1 MLQQTQASRVVEFY
15 SRWVKKF
22 PSIAHLA
29 AAPSSEVLRC
39 WSGLGYNSRALRL
52 HAAAKTTASS
62 RNKKLPSDPAEL
74 QLLPGIGKY
83 TANAVACFAF
93 KKNVPVVDV
102 NIRRIL
108 TRLTVRV
115 RSSAEMIDEKRA
127 WQYAEQLLPRRSA
140 YTWNQSLMDL
150 GSQICTARRP
160 GCAECPVSSLCRSA
174 FAPCFVKNEKRE
186 KKKEPQWRGIPR
198 RLIRGKILAFL
209 HGQEATIEEIAAM
222 LWGKV
227 HGRDVAWLEGVL
239 ERMMQEGFIART
251 KKRYRV
257 A

>member
-15 SRWVKKF
+15 TRWVKKF

-29 AAPSSEVLRC
+29 AAPASEVLQC

-52 HAAAKTTASS
+52 HAAAKMTASS
-62 RNKKLPSDPAEL
+62 KNNKLPSDPAAL

-83 TANAVACFAF
+83 TANAIACFAF

-102 NIRRIL
+102 NIRRIV

-115 RSSAEMIDEKRA
+115 RSSAEMIDETTA
-127 WQYAEQLLPRRSA
+127 WSYAAQLLPARRA

-150 GSQICTARRP
+150 GSLICTARRP
-160 GCAECPVSSLCRSA
+160 DCAECPVSSLCRSA
-174 FAPCFVKNEKRE
+174 FAPCFVKSEKKD

-198 RLIRGKILAFL
+198 RLYRGKILKYL
-209 HGQEATIEEIAAM
+209 HGREVPVEDIAEL
-222 LWGKV
+222 LWDTV
-227 HGRDVAWLEGVL
+227 HSRDVAWLEGVL
-239 ERMMQEGFIART
+239 GRMIQEGFVKRT
-251 KKRYRV
+251 NNRYRV